1 MANVNNWVRAAQA
14 VNQQNVGIR
23 GVLAE
28 TKPGYDNIAQKS
40 VQNAAADAVNA
51 AANNASTANAAI
63 QAESSLRNTKIAV
76 DTAKKE
82 RGYEKQAQ
90 MTGKLAGGVALLGI
104 GAMKLNEKEE
114 PNESLAAI
122 RSLMSKQDSRL
133 QGIQDELDKVGGMT
147 YKGPDK
153 PDSSPST
160 DTSTTTGGGSSKPI
174 SSGQF
179 DGKKG
184 AYSVADMTRLAEE
197 AGFTPEQAR
206 VMGAIGM
213 AESGGRAAVDTSQ
226 TIDPGKKNEY
236 SIGLF
241 QVNAQAHGDKL
252 AKLGYSEDD
261 LRDPR
266 KAAKVAKMVYDEV
279 GSFKPWSVFKSG
291 DYTKYLPKQ

>member
-14 VNQQNVGIR
+14 VNQQNVSMQR
-23 GVLAE
+23 ALAE
-28 TKPGYDNIAQKS
+28 TKPRYDRIAQKS
-40 VQNAAADAVNA
+40 VQNAAADAVNV

-63 QAESSLRNTKIAV
+63 QAESDLRSKKIGV

-82 RGYEKQAQ
+82 RGYAKQAK
-90 MTGKLAGGVALLGI
+90 MTGMLAGGAALLGI
-104 GAMKLNEKEE
+104 GAMQLNEKEE

-133 QGIQDELDKVGGMT
+133 QGIQDELDKVSGMT

-153 PDSSPST
+153 PDSSST
-160 DTSTTTGGGSSKPI
+160 DTSTAKGGGSSQPI

-184 AYSVADMTRLAEE
+184 TYTVADMTRLAEE

-266 KAAKVAKMVYDEV
+266 KAAQVAKMVYDEV
-279 GSFKPWSVFKSG
+279 GSFKPWSVWKSG
-291 DYTKYLPKQ
+291 DYAKYLPKQ